1 MKLKLHAKKH
11 FIRAAVHLC
20 QLIVLLGIPCIAH
33 ATTVDSPEILTRS
46 VSVSFNN
53 EKMGEALG
61 IIEKRANV
69 KFVYSKDVVR
79 TDRVVSID
87 ANKEMLKTVLNKLFV
102 PNGIDYNVVNDLIV
116 LGKKPNEVVS
126 QVANQIQ
133 VRGRVADNLGEALP
147 GVSVREKGGS
157 ASAGTDENGNYVISL
172 NNPNAVLVFSFVGF
186 LTQEVSVNSQ
196 TLINVSLREDIQ
208 SLDEVVVMGYGE
220 QKKRDLVGSVGSA
233 SRKDF
238 GDVATSS
245 SSQLIQGKI
254 AGVQVVNTSGVPG
267 AGTQIVV
274 RGTGSFTNASPLFV
288 IDGIQSDAST
298 FNALSSYD
306 IQDISVLK
314 DASSVAI
321 YGAQGANGVV
331 IVTTRRARNGA
342 PRVSYN
348 GYVGVS
354 NPWKQ
359 FDMLNAAQYTE
370 LVKEWSTNFGQ
381 AIPVRVATPAAL
393 ITQTDWQKEMF
404 KTGKVT
410 EHYVNLGGGSD
421 NVNYTL
427 SVGYNNQESQVVDL
441 DFQRATVRFNITEK
455 IGKRIRL
462 GQQINI
468 NNRLTRGVT
477 ANVLNGLRMPP
488 YISVYD
494 PTNLLGGFGIATSAL
509 DGNDTQ
515 NPLIQPRL
523 RDAKSRSINNYLQL
537 FGEIDILEGLKF
549 RSQFGGRFGFDQ
561 NYNYNPIYAGN
572 QLVTQNQISE
582 GYGYGMS
589 YILENYFTYDKLFN
603 KHNFNFTLGNSY
615 RDGGVSRSVNLVGSN
630 FSNDEVHQIGVAK
643 TVTFGSGSANSDAR
657 FISYFGRVNYIFNDK
672 YILTLTGRRDATSLF
687 SKENRVG
694 YFPSAGLAW
703 RLSDEA
709 FMQNVSFISE
719 LKLRG
724 SWGKAGNSN
733 ISGFSFQSNVWTG
746 SGNSVL
752 YPLGPDKVLTN
763 GATVAVAATPNLK
776 WESTTTTDAGIDAT
790 FFDHKLSVSAGYYS
804 RINDDLLVNVPV
816 ALSTGYG
823 GVSGAG
829 SSQLIN
835 AASAFNKG
843 VELSLGY
850 NSKFQDLTYSVSVNG
865 AYNKNEVTSLGTQ
878 GAVPIVSGSF
888 FNVPSMT
895 RTEVGH
901 PIGSFYGYVYDHVA
915 IDANDVEKYNA
926 IARAKTGN
934 PTAVYQAGL
943 LPGDRIFADV
953 DGDGQ
958 VTENDQT
965 FLGSPIP
972 KWNYGLNLNLS
983 YKHFDF
989 MAAIQGVA
997 GVDIING
1004 MKFHMEGM
1012 NKPFNMKTAVLNRW
1026 QKPGDI
1032 TDIAR
1037 LGQNPG
1043 TSANLRN
1050 SSWYVEN
1057 GAFARI
1063 RNVTLGYTIPE
1074 TTMKPLTSNT
1084 ISNVRL
1090 YLTAQNL
1097 FTFTKYTGY
1106 DPEVSGNG
1114 FIFARGID
1122 TGAIPQPRTFMVGLQ
1137 VGF

>member
-1 MKLKLHAKKH
+1 MRLQLSVFILCFAIMQVGAEGFAQIVTLKERNVSLMSVFESIKQQTGYVFVYNTNELKNSTVNIDIENAPIEKALEESLKNLP
-11 FIRAAVHLC
+11 FTFKIVENNILVRKDDSK
-20 QLIVLLGIPCIAH
+20 LIVKEE
-33 ATTVDSPEILTRS
+33 TVKVQQREIRGK
-46 VSVSFNN
+46 V
-53 EKMGEALG
+53 
-61 IIEKRANV
+61 
-69 KFVYSKDVVR
+69 
-79 TDRVVSID
+79 ID
-87 ANKEMLKTVLNKLFV
+87 QTGDPL
-102 PNGIDYNVVNDLIV
+102 Y
-116 LGKKPNEVVS
+116 
-126 QVANQIQ
+126 
-133 VRGRVADNLGEALP
+133 
-147 GVSVREKGGS
+147 GVSVRLKGTS
-157 ASAGTDENGNYVISL
+157 IGTSTDNSGNYSILV
-172 NNPNAVLVFSFVGF
+172 PNEGATLVFSYVGF
-186 LTQEVSVNSQ
+186 TQQEISTGNNSLVNV
-196 TLINVSLREDIQ
+196 TLVEELSSL
-208 SLDEVVVMGYGE
+208 SEVVVMGYGE
-220 QKKRDLVGSVGSA
+220 QKRKDLVGSVGSA

-238 GDVATSS
+238 GDVATSN

-254 AGVQVVNTSGVPG
+254 AGVQVVNSSGVPG
-267 AGTQIVV
+267 AGVQIVV
-274 RGTGSFTNASPLFV
+274 RGTGSFTNASPLYV

-331 IVTTRRARNGA
+331 IVTTRRSRNGA
-342 PRVSYN
+342 PMVSYN

-370 LVKEWSTNFGQ
+370 LVKEWSENFGQ
-381 AIPVRVATPAAL
+381 AIPVRVATPEAL
-393 ITQTDWQKEMF
+393 ITKTDWQKEMF
-404 KTGKVT
+404 RTGKVT
-410 EHYVNLGGGSD
+410 EHYVNIGGGSEH
-421 NVNYTL
+421 VNYSL
-427 SVGYNNQESQVVDL
+427 SVGYNKQESQVVDM
-441 DFQRATVRFNITEK
+441 DFQRATIRFNITEK
-455 IGKRIRL
+455 IGNRIRL
-462 GQQINI
+462 GQQLNI

-494 PTNLLGGFGIATSAL
+494 ETNLLGGFGIATSAL

-515 NPLIQPRL
+515 NPLIQPKL
-523 RDAKSRSINNYLQL
+523 RDVKSRSLNNYLQL
-537 FGEIDILEGLKF
+537 FGEIDILDGLKF

-572 QLVTQNQISE
+572 QLVTQNGISE
-582 GYGYGMS
+582 GYSYGMS
-589 YILENYFTYDKLFN
+589 YILENYFTYDKIFN

-615 RDGGVSRSVNLVGSN
+615 RDGGISRSVNLVGSN

-657 FISYFGRVNYIFNDK
+657 FISYFGRLNYIFNEK
-672 YILTLTGRRDATSLF
+672 YIVTLTGRRDATSLF

-694 YFPSAGLAW
+694 YFPSVGVAW
-703 RLSDEA
+703 RLSDEP
-709 FMQNVSFISE
+709 FMQDVSFISE

-733 ISGFSFQSNVWTG
+733 IAGFSFQSNVWTG

-752 YPLGPDKVLTN
+752 YPLGSDKTLNN
-763 GATVAVAATPNLK
+763 GATVAVASTPNLK
-776 WESTTTTDAGIDAT
+776 WESTTTTDVGIDAT
-790 FFDHKLSVSAGYYS
+790 FFDHKFNVSAGYYS

-835 AASAFNKG
+835 AASAYNKG
-843 VELSLGY
+843 FELSLGL
-850 NSKFQDLTYSVSVNG
+850 NNQIQDLSYSINVNG

-878 GAVPIVSGSF
+878 GAVPIVNGAF
-888 FNVPSMT
+888 FNVPAMT

-901 PIGSFYGYVYDHVA
+901 PIGAFYGYVYDHVA
-915 IDANDVEKYNA
+915 IDANDIEKYNA

-934 PTAVYQAGL
+934 PNAVYQAGL
-943 LPGDRIFADV
+943 LPGDRIFADI

-972 KWNYGLNLNLS
+972 KWNYGMNLNLS
-983 YKHFDF
+983 YKNFDF

-1012 NKPFNMKTAVLNRW
+1012 NKPFNGKTTLLGRW

-1050 SSWYVEN
+1050 SSWFVEN
-1057 GAFARI
+1057 GSFARI

-1074 TTMKPLTSNT
+1074 STMKPLTSST
-1084 ISNVRL
+1084 ISNVRI

-1106 DPEVSGNG
+1106 DPEVSGNS